1 MEKFKQ
7 IKIKNRTYYF
17 YNDIINIGEFN
28 SSLLEID
35 KKSYKGIDIYYNEYI
50 TIKKMMVVKI
60 FTV

>member
-28 SSLLEID
+28 SNLLEID
-35 KKSYKGIDIYYNEYI
+35 KKSYKDIDIYYNEYM

>member
-1 MEKFKQ
+1 MEKFRQ

-35 KKSYKGIDIYYNEYI
+35 KKSYKDIDIYYNEYI